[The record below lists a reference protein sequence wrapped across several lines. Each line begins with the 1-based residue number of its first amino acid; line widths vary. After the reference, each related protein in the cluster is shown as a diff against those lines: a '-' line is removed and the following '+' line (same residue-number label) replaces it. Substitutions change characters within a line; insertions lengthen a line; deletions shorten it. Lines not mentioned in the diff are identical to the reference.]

1 MGQFDASQGG
11 RICLVE
17 DVDDVQHLN
26 VRDPSRVGVV
36 TQTTL
41 SVDDTADVL
50 EALQARFPT
59 LATPRKED
67 ICYATQNRQDA
78 VKFMAPQCDLVL
90 VVGSPSSS
98 NSNRLREVAE
108 KMGCEARLIGSAAE
122 LDPAW
127 RTVYFYGGGMLRVCG
142 DIDGS
147 DELYKRGFEALP
159 DDAFFP
165 FSVGMNAYLYRD
177 DREAAFTRL
186 EQAASLPGAPAWY
199 GAAASAFLAEE
210 GERQAALAYLN
221 QQLKE
226 ETRPAA
232 RETLQKRMMRLM
244 HEELAEQLNRRRVE
258 IEAQTGAP
266 LVSLD
271 ALGPLPDDPYG
282 QGWVLAPDG
291 EVRSAAREEI
301 EARRARK
308 NERALILRVTAS
320 P

>member
-1 MGQFDASQGG
+1 MVASLGQTVQSGLLLGLMVGAAALAHHSQRAVDELRFAGQQEALALAEPNGGALRVASMGFHTG
-11 RICLVE
+11 L
-17 DVDDVQHLN
+17 
-26 VRDPSRVGVV
+26 
-36 TQTTL
+36 
-41 SVDDTADVL
+41 ADVMWVRAVL
-50 EALQARFPT
+50 RFVDIEEGKQPEGVRWLRT
-59 LATPRKED
+59 MLLAT
-67 ICYATQNRQDA
+67 
-78 VKFMAPQCDLVL
+78 
-90 VVGSPSSS
+90 
-98 NSNRLREVAE
+98 
-108 KMGCEARLIGSAAE
+108 AE

-147 DELYKRGFEALP
+147 DELYKRGFEVLP

-177 DREAAFTRL
+177 DREAAFTWL